1 MPIMPRKTNKTNS
14 NSYTTKQNTPPPSQI
29 QPPPSI
35 QIQPPSMWDSVKQGF
50 SFGIGSSIA
59 HNIFRSKDENK
70 PINKDVNE
78 TINKN
83 ETKDVNE
90 SKLTTEK
97 MYEAYNKCLEKNDN
111 NIDCTII
118 LQNTS
123 NK

>member
-1 MPIMPRKTNKTNS
+1 MPRTTNKTDS
-14 NSYTTKQNTPPPSQI
+14 KSYTTKQSIPPPIKTHVPLQSQS
-29 QPPPSI
+29 QPSI
-35 QIQPPSMWDSVKQGF
+35 QIQPPTMWDSVKQGF

-59 HNIFRSKDENK
+59 HNIFRS
-70 PINKDVNE
+70 KDVNE

-97 MYEAYNKCLEKNDN
+97 MYEAYNKCLEKNEN

-118 LQNTS
+118 LKNTTY
-123 NK
+123 K

>member
-1 MPIMPRKTNKTNS
+1 MPRTTNKTNS
-14 NSYTTKQNTPPPSQI
+14 NSYTTKQNIPPPIKTPIPLQSQPPTLQI
-29 QPPPSI
+29 QPPT
-35 QIQPPSMWDSVKQGF
+35 MWDSVKQGF

-59 HNIFRSKDENK
+59 HNIFRSKDETK
-70 PINKDVNE
+70 P
-78 TINKN
+78 INKN

-118 LQNTS
+118 LQNT
-123 NK
+123 NNIKN